1 MKPRKTFSIVNLLA
15 FTSAVALLC
24 AGFIVQTTSIPSS
37 KSNLFQVIIW
47 QRETQT
53 LVMMGIYFAVLALL
67 MLLGKFVFIKKHE
80 SESIPPHD

>member
-24 AGFIVQTTSIPSS
+24 AGFIIQTTATSLSDA
-37 KSNLFQVIIW
+37 NRFQVVIW

-53 LVMMGIYFAVLALL
+53 LVMMGIYFGLLALL
-67 MLLGKFVFIKKHE
+67 MLLRKLVFIKK
-80 SESIPPHD
+80 